1 VPGCVTTD
9 SSRLSFS
16 VGDHVVHPH
25 HGAGEV
31 VAKRRRAMLGRARE
45 YLTIRIAHIGMEVM
59 VPSENA
65 SRVGLRHVISE
76 GEAEKV
82 VAALGRRARHDPERW
97 DARVKRYRDM
107 VGTGDAFEL
116 AAVLRKLAARKA
128 AHHLTATERDMD
140 ERLRR
145 ALCSELAYALGVE
158 KAQAHDCVDRALR
171 AQAGRARGRT
181 DGDAQLT
188 KGESL
193 GKAA

>member
-1 VPGCVTTD
+1 
-9 SSRLSFS
+9 
-16 VGDHVVHPH
+16 
-25 HGAGEV
+25 
-31 VAKRRRAMLGRARE
+31 MLGRARE

-65 SRVGLRHVISE
+65 SRVGLRLVISE

-82 VAALGRRARHDPERW
+82 LAALGRSAPHDPERW
-97 DARVKRYRDM
+97 DARIKRYREM

-128 AHHLTATERDMD
+128 ADHLTASEREME

-145 ALCSELAYALGVE
+145 ALCSELAYALRLERVE
-158 KAQAHDCVDRALR
+158 AHACVDRALGGHARR
-171 AQAGRARGRT
+171 ALEP
-181 DGDAQLT
+181 DGDVRLT
-188 KGESL
+188 KGGSL